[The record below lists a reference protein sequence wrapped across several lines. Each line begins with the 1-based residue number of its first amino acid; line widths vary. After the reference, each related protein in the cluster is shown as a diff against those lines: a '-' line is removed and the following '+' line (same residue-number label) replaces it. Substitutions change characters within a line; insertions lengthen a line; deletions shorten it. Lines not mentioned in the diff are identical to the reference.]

1 MAGELTFTKKTS
13 ENSTMA
19 NWQWR
24 WRVQYSRCFSYPSS
38 YISSHPLNNDNPLS
52 LSIIEKKRF
61 IPTWL
66 STLGSSTVS
75 LQPSDHSSE
84 FSVFTVTL
92 LNAVLEEHYVSK
104 LKFAWPQ
111 VSCLSGYPTRG
122 SLVLIASYYD
132 SAGEKQKFALRFS
145 TPSDIEN
152 FITSLED
159 VISNKLPKEPSP
171 IDVLSP
177 VSSQSEFVPPYRPD
191 TSSIM
196 DPIYASSEL
205 RNFHDENQQEA
216 QSQTLNNGAAFPPS
230 FTSLMSS
237 CYADPDQSTVP
248 CPSLELYGPLPLEAN
263 PCLPHNA
270 DALALTLVPE
280 VQGPDLKAQIAV
292 IFLGYIC
299 LVLDSQSIF
308 TLTFHWM

>member
-1 MAGELTFTKKTS
+1 MAGELTLTKRKL
-13 ENSTMA
+13 EDSTMA

-38 YISSHPLNNDNPLS
+38 YISSHNLNNDNPLS
-52 LSIIEKKRF
+52 LSLLEKKRF

-66 STLGSSTVS
+66 STVGSSTVS

-84 FSVFTVTL
+84 FSVFSVSL
-92 LNAVLEEHYVSK
+92 LDTVLEEHYVSK
-104 LKFAWPQ
+104 LHFAWPQ
-111 VSCLSGYPTRG
+111 VSCLSGFPTRG

-132 SAGEKQKFALRFS
+132 NAGEKQKFALRFS
-145 TPSDIEN
+145 TPSNIEN

-191 TSSIM
+191 TSSIK

-205 RNFHDENQQEA
+205 MNFHDENQQEA
-216 QSQTLNNGAAFPPS
+216 QSQTQDIVPYSDNNGAAFPPS
-230 FTSLMSS
+230 FTSLLSS
-237 CYADPDQSTVP
+237 CYADPDQ
-248 CPSLELYGPLPLEAN
+248 N
-263 PCLPHNA
+263 
-270 DALALTLVPE
+270 ALALTLAPE
-280 VQGPDLKAQIAV
+280 VQEPDLKAQIAKYMQDASFLDIVSKVNEV
-292 IFLGYIC
+292 ISELGGDFAI
-299 LVLDSQSIF
+299 
-308 TLTFHWM
+308 